1 MAKKADRIEQ
11 IVVTLKNQGVV
22 SVKDLSRELS
32 VTEMTIRRDLHELAA
47 KNMVKILHGGVIY
60 ISPDKM
66 VSNRERIYSYDDE
79 ITKHTEEKSRIGKKA
94 ASLVVPHDT
103 IIIDAG
109 STTEYV
115 AKHIGDD
122 TPVMVLAFTLNTIN
136 IISSRSNFAL
146 IVAGG
151 SFHRN
156 TLSFV
161 GSSGIDLIKQSRA
174 SKAFISA
181 SGVSDKL
188 GVTSTNL
195 YEIEIKKAVIKSSET
210 KVLLVDSSKFD
221 QVKIAHIGE
230 LKDFDIIITD
240 TGVPQ
245 RYVDITRELGIQ
257 MYCV

>member
-1 MAKKADRIEQ
+1 MAKKAERIEQ
-11 IVVTLKNQGVV
+11 IIVTLKNQGVV
-22 SVKDLSRELS
+22 SIKELSRELN
-32 VTEMTIRRDLHELAA
+32 VTEMTIRRDLQQLSA
-47 KNMVKILHGGVIY
+47 KNMVKILHGGAIY
-60 ISPDKM
+60 ISSDKTAF
-66 VSNRERIYSYDDE
+66 NREHVYSYDEE

-115 AKHIGDD
+115 VKHIEDG
-122 TPVMVLAFTLNTIN
+122 TPVTVLAFTLNTIN
-136 IISSRSNFAL
+136 IICSRSNFAQ

-151 SFHRN
+151 SFYRN

-161 GSSGIDLIKQSRA
+161 GSSGIELIKQSRA

-188 GVTSTNL
+188 GVTCTNL
-195 YEIEIKKAVIKSSET
+195 YEIEIKRAIINSSET

-221 QVKIAHIGE
+221 QVKIAHFAE
-230 LKDFDIIITD
+230 MEDFDIIITN

-245 RYVDITRELGIQ
+245 RYVDVARELGIQ